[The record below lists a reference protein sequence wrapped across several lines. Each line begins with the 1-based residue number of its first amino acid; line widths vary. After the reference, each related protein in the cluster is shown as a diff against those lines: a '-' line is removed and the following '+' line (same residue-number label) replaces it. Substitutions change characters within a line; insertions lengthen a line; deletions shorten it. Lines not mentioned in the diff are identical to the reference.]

1 MGSKRKVSN
10 EPPWRVALSFQSI
23 FLQSTFVGVRIMI
36 GYRAIE
42 LGADTWF
49 LGLLA
54 GAFAAPAVI
63 AALPFGKLAGWLGG
77 GRVAFYGMVVM
88 IVGTVAIL
96 LIPGKWPLLL
106 SGAISGLGYLGAMI
120 GHQTFVAQRSVGR
133 AADRDFGTLATAASF
148 GQLIG
153 PPIVTMIVTLATVD
167 SVRPNTS
174 AGLIACLVGTVV
186 GLPTCRWLRRVEKAD
201 LTSSR
206 ANGNAQGESKRD
218 RGWDVLSRPGFWRSL
233 VASAA
238 VLVTMDLGYAFLP
251 AWASER
257 EVDVAI
263 VGWLLGIRAGVS
275 ALSRIGLSRL
285 VDRFGRKP
293 LLIVAM
299 VLGVAALVALPLVD
313 QWGAFVVMITLGIT
327 LGLPQPLTLA
337 WIVDVTERSQHGIAV
352 GLRMTSNR
360 IAQLAVPI
368 LMGAI
373 AGSIGVAGI
382 FWGNAVLLAGAAAI
396 VTRSDPDS
404 GRAHGSTRIE

>member
-1 MGSKRKVSN
+1 
-10 EPPWRVALSFQSI
+10 
-23 FLQSTFVGVRIMI
+23 MI

-54 GAFAAPAVI
+54 AAFAAPAVI
-63 AALPFGKLAGWLGG
+63 AALPFGKLAGWVGG

-88 IVGTVAIL
+88 IAGTVAIL
-96 LIPGKWPLLL
+96 WIPGKWLLLL

-153 PPIVTMIVTLATVD
+153 PPIVTMIVTMATPDTVH
-167 SVRPNTS
+167 PNTS
-174 AGLIACLVGTVV
+174 AGLIACIIGIAI
-186 GLPTCRWLRRVEKAD
+186 GLPTWRWLRRVEKVGLAR
-201 LTSSR
+201 LRSSEEHS
-206 ANGNAQGESKRD
+206 GEPKPE
-218 RGWDVLSRPGFWRSL
+218 RGWHVLSRPGFWRSL

-251 AWASER
+251 AWATER
-257 EVDVAI
+257 GVDVAV

-275 ALSRIGLSRL
+275 ALSRVGLSRL

-293 LLIVAM
+293 LLVVAM
-299 VLGVAALVALPLVD
+299 VLGVGALVALPLVD
-313 QWGAFVVMITLGIT
+313 QVGAFVVMITLGIT

-368 LMGAI
+368 VMSAV

-382 FWGNAVLLAGAAAI
+382 FWGNAILLAGAAAI
-396 VTRSDPDS
+396 VTRSDPDP
-404 GRAHGSTRIE
+404 GRARAQAPAS